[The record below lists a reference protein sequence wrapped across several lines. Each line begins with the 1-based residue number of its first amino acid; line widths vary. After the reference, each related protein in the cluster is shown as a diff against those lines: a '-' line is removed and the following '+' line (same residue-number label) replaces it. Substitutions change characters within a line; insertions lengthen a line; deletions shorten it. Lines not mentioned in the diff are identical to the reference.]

1 MTPRE
6 QLHQLINELDEE
18 RVEAVLLLLTV
29 PAQAAGLASERVG
42 GEEETSDDPFG
53 GLVGMIGDE
62 YDGPTD
68 VSANIHK
75 YVADAIEAEWKH

>member
-6 QLHQLINELDEE
+6 RLLQLVQELEE
-18 RVEAVLLLLTV
+18 DRVEAMLLILNDPV
-29 PAQAAGLASERVG
+29 QISAAAKA
-42 GEEETSDDPFG
+42 EEGKVADSDPFG
-53 GLVGMIGDE
+53 GIVGMIGDE

-75 YVADAIEAEWKH
+75 YVADAIEAGWKR

>member
-1 MTPRE
+1 MTPRDRL
-6 QLHQLINELDEE
+6 QQLIDELDEE
-18 RVEAVLLLLTV
+18 RVEAFLLLLTT
-29 PAQAAGLASERVG
+29 PAQAAELASERTSG
-42 GEEETSDDPFG
+42 SEESSDDPFG